1 MRLSST
7 VLAAS
12 LGLALA
18 HDNHGQHVPKLLGA
32 RGFLSDLSARRR
44 TSLGGLPATGRPTS
58 RRGDLKKRQ
67 DDGDDDDGEGRCGPG
82 YGSCPDGECCSF
94 EGWCGTGLEYC
105 SAPDCQINYAAAC
118 DANQKPDGVDTS
130 EVERPKLGDVP
141 YGGAGIY
148 DCVNAGEI
156 ALTFDDG
163 PYIYTNDLLDKLKS
177 YDAKATFFITGTN
190 LGKGR
195 INDPTTSYPQIIRRM
210 HAEGHQIGS
219 HTWSHQNASQLTT
232 TQFSNQMIWNEIAL
246 NSILGFFPT
255 YMRPPYSICE
265 ESCQSILTSL
275 GYHAIYFDLDTEG
288 YLHDDEAQIQ
298 TSKDIWDDAID
309 GSDPSEDSFLQIEH
323 DIHYQTVYNLTDYIL
338 TSLLEN
344 GYRAVTVGECLG
356 DPAENWYRNGP
367 DGSITVPTTS
377 VVPPNTTS
385 TVPTGP
391 TRTTISIEPTYTGPS
406 TDGTC
411 GNGVTCAGTEFG
423 SCCSIF
429 GYCGDSDAHCSSDNG
444 CQPEWG
450 SCDGEQSTTT
460 VPPSDTTTVPPSQT
474 TSVPPSETTFSTQTR
489 TSSVETTTVPS
500 TSSDEPTPT
509 GLPISTDGRCG
520 FVAGQTCEGSE
531 YGKCCSLADTC
542 SDDALACSPLL
553 GCQEEYGSC
562 NSLN

>member
-1 MRLSST
+1 
-7 VLAAS
+7 
-12 LGLALA
+12 
-18 HDNHGQHVPKLLGA
+18 
-32 RGFLSDLSARRR
+32 
-44 TSLGGLPATGRPTS
+44 
-58 RRGDLKKRQ
+58 
-67 DDGDDDDGEGRCGPG
+67 
-82 YGSCPDGECCSF
+82 
-94 EGWCGTGLEYC
+94 
-105 SAPDCQINYAAAC
+105 
-118 DANQKPDGVDTS
+118 
-130 EVERPKLGDVP
+130 
-141 YGGAGIY
+141 
-148 DCVNAGEI
+148 
-156 ALTFDDG
+156 
-163 PYIYTNDLLDKLKS
+163 
-177 YDAKATFFITGTN
+177 
-190 LGKGR
+190 
-195 INDPTTSYPQIIRRM
+195 M

-275 GYHAIYFDLDTEG
+275 GYHTIYFDLDTEG

-423 SCCSIF
+423 FCCSIF

-460 VPPSDTTTVPPSQT
+460 VPPSETTTVPPSQT

-489 TSSVETTTVPS
+489 TSSVETTTVPCKTPLDIPLS
-500 TSSDEPTPT
+500 TGHPQFHP
-509 GLPISTDGRCG
+509 
-520 FVAGQTCEGSE
+520 V
-531 YGKCCSLADTC
+531 
-542 SDDALACSPLL
+542 DDS
-553 GCQEEYGSC
+553 GV
-562 NSLN
+562 